1 MIRVTRLYLKKDVPS
16 RITIEMDAATAAKLA
31 YLLGKL
37 SPMTVAERAPG
48 TQNAYADLYDAFS
61 MVFNAF
67 YDEGVEQAYRET
79 K

>member
-1 MIRVTRLYLKKDVPS
+1 MIRVTRLYLKNDVPS

-31 YLLGKL
+31 YLIGKL
-37 SPMTVAERAPG
+37 SPMTVAERTPG
-48 TQNAYADLYDAFS
+48 TRAALSDLYDAFS